1 MSKAKIDILAITS
14 QFDIYGH
21 KTFSIIYALQ
31 RVVWIVKIIKF
42 DLYLNLFSNFQIFC
56 TFFIV
61 CYAAPLQVRHTKLVV
76 RLAGLVFRYLLE

>member
-42 DLYLNLFSNFQIFC
+42 DLYLNLFSNFQIFY
-56 TFFIV
+56 TFFYSV
-61 CYAAPLQVRHTKLVV
+61 LSCPFTSKAH
-76 RLAGLVFRYLLE
+76 